1 MLQLFMRFFLSR
13 TDKTIGDVVVSL
25 PVQKFLLDHYPS
37 AQIFWLT
44 RPETAPILN
53 NIPGITAVLHRYPDS
68 NLEQI
73 INYVKPDILMNL
85 GHRHREIIPAAKNA
99 GVPMRIA
106 IPRGF
111 KQAFDATHRIW
122 AKRSGSGRHE
132 SQLALDFLKPLGLFV
147 SALLPPPP
155 QLVLTPEEIAL
166 GQADIQR
173 LPGSI
178 PGSRLGVVVRGSG
191 VGAFPSYHWWRK
203 TLQALKD
210 AGWNPIILSPPD
222 ESDLPSANI
231 RGLMAR
237 LYACDVVLS
246 VSTGPA
252 HLAAALNLP
261 TLCLMGRRIR
271 HGPVRWAPLGNRVE
285 ILQYPGEEDDLGS
298 GMDRLDAGNVLA
310 RLEKLR

>member
-1 MLQLFMRFFLSR
+1 MRFFLSK

-25 PVQKFLLDHYPS
+25 PIQKFLLDHYPS
-37 AQIFWLT
+37 AQIFWLV

-106 IPRGF
+106 VPRGI
-111 KQAFDATHRIW
+111 KQALDATHRIW
-122 AKRSGSGRHE
+122 ARRSGSGRHE
-132 SQLALDFLKPLGLFV
+132 SQLSLDFLKPLGIFV
-147 SALLPPPP
+147 SASLPPPP
-155 QLVLTPEEIAL
+155 QLILTPEEIAQ
-166 GQADIQR
+166 GQAELQKV
-173 LPGSI
+173 PGLI

-191 VGAFPSYHWWRK
+191 GGAFPSYHWWQK
-203 TLQALKD
+203 TLQALKA
-210 AGWNPIILSPPD
+210 AGWTPIILSPPD
-222 ESDLPSANI
+222 ESYLPPTNI

-237 LYACDVVLS
+237 LHACDAVLG

-261 TLCLMGRRIR
+261 TLCLMGLRTR
-271 HGPVRWAPLGNRVE
+271 HGPGRWAPLGNRIE
-285 ILQYPGEEDDLGS
+285 ILQYAGEEDDLGS
-298 GMDRLDAGNVLA
+298 GMDRLSVEDVLA